1 MDGEADSAP
10 SAETEQNK
18 CVGIAIATFDVQK
31 RTMNPN
37 NQSGWLHNLC
47 SQPVRLVDTDM
58 DSGQINPVLP
68 AKGAPVFH
76 KHRGTSVT
84 AMCKSQ

>member
-1 MDGEADSAP
+1 
-10 SAETEQNK
+10 
-18 CVGIAIATFDVQK
+18 
-31 RTMNPN
+31 
-37 NQSGWLHNLC
+37 
-47 SQPVRLVDTDM
+47 VDTDL